1 MECLVKQ
8 DPNDPRALLSLIH
21 SQAERIEE
29 LEQQLAWFKRQIFGQ
44 KSERV
49 TGAPGQ
55 SELFTATTGE
65 APPAPP
71 AATET
76 ITYERRRPKRGPLP
90 RDLPRERIE
99 LDVEATDKVCP
110 CCHGERRRIGEE
122 RTEELRFA
130 PARFWVREYVRP
142 KYACPRCEEGGVVIA
157 AAPRRLIPKSLFG
170 PDVLAHLLLSKYED
184 HLPLHR
190 QLKIFARHGVTL
202 CESTVNQAVLA
213 CAERLSP
220 LVDLLKAQILTSGR
234 IFTDDTP
241 IILKG
246 NRPGERLQ
254 ARLWVYIG
262 RGETAPPG
270 SVFEFTTD
278 RRGER
283 PYRFLEG
290 FQGYLQADAYSG
302 YDALYASALVVE
314 VACWD
319 HARRYFEK
327 AAKLH
332 KKSGRA
338 HVALTYIRALYRLER
353 TIKDESPEERFWAR
367 RREALPILRQFKD
380 WLEQQAASV
389 STKSLFGAAL
399 TYTINQ
405 WQALV
410 EYTNHGMLEI
420 SNATA
425 ENAIRPV
432 ALSRKNWLFVGS
444 ERGGHTAAVLFSLL
458 ATCRQNGVNP
468 WHWLAHVLEHL
479 PASAEADYPSLLP
492 FHFTERFPL

>member
-8 DPNDPRALLSLIH
+8 ADNDPQALLSLIH

-49 TGAPGQ
+49 DGAPGQ
-55 SELFTATTGE
+55 GELFVEAKGE
-65 APPAPP
+65 APSAPP

-76 ITYERRRPKRGPLP
+76 ITYPRQRPKRGPLP
-90 RDLPRERIE
+90 ADLPRERIE
-99 LDVEATDKVCP
+99 LDVAETEKVCP
-110 CCHGERRRIGEE
+110 CCQGERRRISEE
-122 RTEELRFA
+122 RTEELRFQ
-130 PARFWVREYVRP
+130 PAKFWVREYIRP

-157 AAPRRLIPKSLFG
+157 AAPQRLIPKSLFG
-170 PDVLAHLLLSKYED
+170 PDVLAHLLVSKYAD

-190 QLKIFARHGVTL
+190 QLKIFARHGVSL
-202 CESTVNQAVLA
+202 RESTVNQAVLA
-213 CAERLSP
+213 CTECLSP
-220 LVDLLKAQILTSGR
+220 LVDLLKAQILTSGHV
-234 IFTDDTP
+234 FTDDTP
-241 IILKG
+241 IVLKG
-246 NRPGERLQ
+246 NTAGERFQ

-262 RGETAPPG
+262 GGETGPPAT
-270 SVFEFTTD
+270 VFEFTTD

-283 PYRFLEG
+283 PRRFLEG
-290 FQGYLQADAYSG
+290 FRGYLQADAYGG
-302 YDALYASALVVE
+302 YDALFASGQVVE

-338 HVALTYIRALYRLER
+338 HVALTYIRSLYRLER
-353 TIKDESPEERFWAR
+353 TLKGKSPAERFWAR
-367 RREALPILRQFKD
+367 RREALPVLRELKG
-380 WLEQQAASV
+380 WLDEQVLSV
-389 STKSLFGAAL
+389 STKSLFGEAL
-399 TYTINQ
+399 TYTLNQ

-410 EYTNHGMLEI
+410 EYTNHGRLEI

-432 ALSRKNWLFVGS
+432 AVSRKNWLFVGS
-444 ERGGHTAAVLFSLL
+444 ERGGHTAAVMFSLL
-458 ATCRQNGVNP
+458 ATCQQNGVNP
-468 WHWLAHVLEHL
+468 WQWLTHVLEQL
-479 PASAEADYPSLLP
+479 PVTAEADYSSLLP
-492 FHFTERFPL
+492 FHFAERFPL